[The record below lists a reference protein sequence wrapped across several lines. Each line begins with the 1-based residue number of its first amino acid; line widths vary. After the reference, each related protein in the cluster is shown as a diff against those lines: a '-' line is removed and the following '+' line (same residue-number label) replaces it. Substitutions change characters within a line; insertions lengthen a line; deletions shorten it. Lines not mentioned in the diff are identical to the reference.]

1 MCRFQEVIAPYNI
14 LYPDCF
20 LRNSR
25 MILTKLKIKNKL
37 AVDNCSFEL
46 KFSKIVSTEV

>member
-1 MCRFQEVIAPYNI
+1 MFQEVIVPCNI
-14 LYPDCF
+14 VCADCF

-25 MILTKLKIKNKL
+25 IILLKLKIKNEL

-46 KFSKIVSTEV
+46 KFSKTVSTEV